1 MRTDPPAPAA
11 APPDE
16 TVFVRIMPGL
26 FVLLWSTG
34 YIGAR
39 AAAGGAEPLS
49 FLFLRFVL
57 AGALLL
63 IAALIGRASWPRR
76 GRATADSMIAG
87 ALLQGGYLGGVFWA
101 VYHGLPAGIAALI
114 VALQPMLT
122 GLLAGP
128 FLGEKV
134 TRSHWFGLVVGLV
147 GLALVLGPRIEMTG
161 TGITPVTVGATLFAV
176 LSIVLGSIWQKAH
189 AANTDLRTGT
199 FLQYVGGAIVVGVG
213 ALATEDLRID
223 WTGEVIFA
231 MAWLVLVLSIGAI
244 LIYMVLI
251 RRGAIARLSTLF
263 YLVPPCTA
271 LIAWALYGETLT
283 LVQIAGM
290 AVTVGGVAIATRPAT

>member
-1 MRTDPPAPAA
+1 M
-11 APPDE
+11 
-16 TVFVRIMPGL
+16 MPGL

-34 YIGAR
+34 YVGAR
-39 AAAGGAEPLS
+39 AAATGAEPLS
-49 FLFLRFVL
+49 FLLLRFVIAGGLLLVAALL
-57 AGALLL
+57 AGAP
-63 IAALIGRASWPRR
+63 WPRR
-76 GRATADSMIAG
+76 KRAAVDSMIAG

-114 VALQPMLT
+114 VALQPLLT

-128 FLGEKV
+128 FLGEQV
-134 TRSHWFGLVVGLV
+134 TRAHWLGLVVGLV
-147 GLALVLGPRIEMTG
+147 GLGLVIGPRIELTG

-176 LSIVLGSIWQKAH
+176 LAIVLGSIWQKAH
-189 AANTDLRTGT
+189 ASSTDLRTGT
-199 FLQYVGGAIVVGVG
+199 FLQYVGGAIVVGIG
-213 ALATEDLRID
+213 AAATESFHIE

-251 RRGAIARLSTLF
+251 RRGAVAKLSTLF

-271 LIAWALYGETLT
+271 LIAWFLFGETLT
-283 LVQIAGM
+283 LVQVAGM
-290 AVTVGGVAIATRPAT
+290 AVTVGGVAIATRARA